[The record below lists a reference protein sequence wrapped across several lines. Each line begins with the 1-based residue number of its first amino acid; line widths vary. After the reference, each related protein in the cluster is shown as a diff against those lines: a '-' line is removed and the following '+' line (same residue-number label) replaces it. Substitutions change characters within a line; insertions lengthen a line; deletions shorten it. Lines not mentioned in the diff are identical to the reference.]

1 MDLEPYLLSIDCGT
15 QSLRVIVFDV
25 SGTVIVKEKISYAP
39 YFSEKPGWAEQYT
52 ETWWNA
58 LVMGCQK
65 IKKEHPKI
73 MTNVCGI
80 GVTAQRDT
88 IIIVDDNGAVLR
100 PAITWLDTR
109 AAEGSFNPKGL
120 KKFVYETAGM
130 YSKLMH
136 MKTTGQCNWIQENE
150 PGLWKK
156 TWKVLMVSGYIN
168 YKLTGNPCDAAA
180 SIVGHI
186 PFDYKRRR
194 WAGRHSVTAQ
204 LFPVPEEKLCNV
216 VESGEIIGKVTS
228 VAATE
233 TGLPEGVSVVACG
246 SDKSCESIGMGSI
259 KTSMASLS
267 FGTTATVAVC
277 TPHYIEPVP
286 FMPAYC
292 AAIPG
297 CWVPEIE
304 IFRGYWMISWFK
316 NELGYEERAKATS
329 TGILPEK
336 LLDRTLDA
344 TPPGCYGLMLQPYW
358 GASLKD
364 DYAKGSMI
372 GFGDIHGRFAIYR
385 AIIEGLAYSLRDG
398 LEQLEKRGRFQVDS
412 VAVSGGASQSDRVCQ
427 TTADI
432 LNKPLVRGKTTETS
446 ALGAAVITA
455 KGIGLYRTVTESV
468 ANIVKYE
475 KIFEPQAETRKIYDG
490 LYGVYKN
497 IYPELKKSYREIQKI
512 TNYPEL

>member
-1 MDLEPYLLSIDCGT
+1 
-15 QSLRVIVFDV
+15 
-25 SGTVIVKEKISYAP
+25 
-39 YFSEKPGWAEQYT
+39 
-52 ETWWNA
+52 
-58 LVMGCQK
+58 
-65 IKKEHPKI
+65 
-73 MTNVCGI
+73 
-80 GVTAQRDT
+80 
-88 IIIVDDNGAVLR
+88 
-100 PAITWLDTR
+100 
-109 AAEGSFNPKGL
+109 
-120 KKFVYETAGM
+120 
-130 YSKLMH
+130 
-136 MKTTGQCNWIQENE
+136 
-150 PGLWKK
+150 
-156 TWKVLMVSGYIN
+156 
-168 YKLTGNPCDAAA
+168 
-180 SIVGHI
+180 
-186 PFDYKRRR
+186 
-194 WAGRHSVTAQ
+194 
-204 LFPVPEEKLCNV
+204 
-216 VESGEIIGKVTS
+216 
-228 VAATE
+228 
-233 TGLPEGVSVVACG
+233 
-246 SDKSCESIGMGSI
+246 
-259 KTSMASLS
+259 
-267 FGTTATVAVC
+267 
-277 TPHYIEPVP
+277 
-286 FMPAYC
+286 MPAYC